1 MNQHLPIAL
10 GGLATLLLPLA
21 AWTQVTS
28 YDPAT
33 RLVTIP
39 SVSVGSSTYT
49 NVTLLDTGNFV
60 FTLQGAT
67 AQVPAAPGIGSYDAA
82 TGALTLPAVKVGTQT
97 YLDVQLKDIGNYTF
111 TLQAATPLPSDTQ
124 AAVASL
130 MAQLDAM
137 FATSVPATGAA
148 RFALTDACW
157 RDDGRTRANAITE
170 WDSRSAEQVQ
180 RNAYQ
185 IGRVTN
191 NLQVTAVRNRTNADG
206 STRQEIDLQVD
217 IAYRDGTKA
226 TGVKVPLISGSSAG
240 TPGCSTPQAG
250 TALRGIG
257 NQQLVSTNVRSRNM
271 RDERYSLSTGAALS
285 PAVNYRRSVQWSIVD
300 PMGNADYVIVT
311 GPGPAATVNGVA
323 TQFSLKF
330 LSTRLLRTAPE
341 LQGRNGNFLN
351 WVEDDAFRFCRGG
364 TVPVAAIAD
373 CVANGASSFD
383 WGWTTATP
391 NAAADDGFAAQG
403 FVPGAAYRFDVYK
416 DDGWKTVNGH
426 VGKTPIATYYDT
438 LAVLPHSFVEMAGT
452 GPAADRFPR
461 LNFGATT
468 KAQLASNITSPT
480 PSPISVSWN
489 APTVPAGAN
498 ALGLFQGWEFHQ
510 GPKVGNASGT
520 FNPAYR
526 NIHYNYPGS
535 TALANP
541 SWAVTPKLADQ
552 QGKSYS
558 EFSVLYSDRHEAQII
573 SFVSFQ

>member
-1 MNQHLPIAL
+1 MNDRIRPIGA
-10 GGLATLLLPLA
+10 AAAALLPLS
-21 AWTQVTS
+21 AWCQVTS
-28 YDPAT
+28 YDAT
-33 RLVTIP
+33 SGLVTIP
-39 SVSVGSSTYT
+39 SVSVGTSTYT
-49 NVTLLDTGNFV
+49 NVTLRDTGNFV

-67 AQVPAAPGIGSYDAA
+67 PQVPAAPGMGSYDPT
-82 TGALTLPAVKVGTQT
+82 TGLLTLPAVKVGTQT
-97 YLDVQLKDIGNYTF
+97 YLDVQLKDVGNYTF
-111 TLQAATPLPSDTQ
+111 TLQAATPLPTDTQ
-124 AAVASL
+124 AAVAGL

-157 RDDGRTRANAITE
+157 RDDGRTRANAITD

-191 NLQVTAVRNRTNADG
+191 NLQVTALRNRTNADG
-206 STRQEIDLQVD
+206 STRQEVDLQVD
-217 IAYRDGTKA
+217 IVYRDGTKA
-226 TGVKVPLISGSSAG
+226 TGVKIPLISGSSAG
-240 TPGCSTPQAG
+240 TPGCSTAQTG
-250 TALRGIG
+250 TGLRGIG
-257 NQQLVSTNVRSRNM
+257 NQQVVSTNVRSRNM
-271 RDERYSLSTGAALS
+271 RDERYSLATGAALS
-285 PAVNYRRSVQWSIVD
+285 PAVNYRRAVQWSIVD

-330 LSTRLLRTAPE
+330 LSTRLLRSAPE

-351 WVEDDAFRFCRGG
+351 WAEDDAFRFCRGG
-364 TVPVAAIAD
+364 TVPVAAVAD
-373 CVANGASSFD
+373 CVANGATSFD

-426 VGKTPIATYYDT
+426 VGKTPIATYHDT

-452 GPAADRFPR
+452 GPTADRFPR
-461 LNFGATT
+461 LNFGTTT

-510 GPKVGNASGT
+510 GPKVGNASGA

-573 SFVSFQ
+573 SLVSFQ